1 MAEVRQSWRRDIGQ
15 SPQSNTQYD
24 SNRFPLLFFL
34 SRNVRSGATEN
45 ILWAIMD
52 FLIAIF
58 VLIETECE
66 GK

>member
-1 MAEVRQSWRRDIGQ
+1 MAEVRQSWRTDIGQ
-15 SPQSNTQYD
+15 SPWSNTQYD

-34 SRNVRSGATEN
+34 SWNVRSGATEN
-45 ILWAIMD
+45 ILWGIMD
-52 FLIAIF
+52 FLIAIS